1 MKLPYLERIYVS
13 IDKLNDYLLSNTHP
27 IGKWKARF
35 FNSLGFDKSNVELLK
50 KALISIAQSSEIS
63 ESITTAY
70 GVKYIIDGAIH
81 TPKKVI
87 KLRTV
92 WVIEKEEKI
101 PKFVTAYPI

>member
-13 IDKLNDYLLSNTHP
+13 IEKLNDYLLSDTHP

-35 FNSLGFDKSNVELLK
+35 FKSLGFDKSNIEMLEK
-50 KALISIAQSSEIS
+50 TLISIAQSNEIS
-63 ESITTAY
+63 ESIKTTY
-70 GVKYIIDGAIH
+70 GVKYIIDGTVH